1 MRKPLFTGCC
11 TALVTPFEN
20 GKVNFT
26 MLETLLARQINA
38 GIKAVVICGTTGESP
53 TLSDT
58 EKLAMFRHAK
68 AYAGNNCTIIAGT
81 GSNCTEHA
89 VSLSQAAEETGI
101 DGLRKTPLLSLLLLT
116 SSCTLTKLLR
126 ATPSWRPVQTGASMS

>member
-58 EKLAMFRHAK
+58 EKLAIFRHAK

-89 VSLSQAAEETGI
+89 AALSRAAESRGADPHTFQYDRI
-101 DGLRKTPLLSLLLLT
+101 SSPSSRPLLF
-116 SSCTLTKLLR
+116 TLQKIYIEH
-126 ATPSWRPVQTGASMS
+126 